1 MKRKLPLITGLVTT
15 LIVLL
20 GLLWA
25 GTNWPRP
32 APEISF
38 QLVDGQA
45 LSLRELRGRPVL
57 VTFWSVGCTTC
68 ISEMPHWVELYN
80 ELGPQGLALIGVTM
94 SFDRP
99 DFVMNTRQRNKLN
112 YPIAFDLD
120 GKVSKAFGDVHIT
133 PTTVLITPAGE
144 IVQQQQGI
152 MDMRALRQH
161 ILAMLKQ

>member
-1 MKRKLPLITGLVTT
+1 MKHKLPLITGLVSA

-25 GTNWPRP
+25 GTGGPRP

-45 LSLRELRGRPVL
+45 LSLRELRGQPVL
-57 VTFWSVGCTTC
+57 ITFWSVGCITC
-68 ISEMPHWVELYN
+68 INEMPHWIELYN
-80 ELGPQGLALIGVTM
+80 ELGPQGLALIGVATP
-94 SFDRP
+94 FDRP
-99 DFVMNTRQRNKLN
+99 DFVMNTRQLNKLN